1 MLVQESIKFVFP
13 EMPETSKI
21 WIYQANRPMT
31 DEEVVLISKKAS
43 DFTLGWE
50 SHGSKLKA
58 NFTVLYTFFI
68 VFSVDENQH
77 EASGCSIDKSV
88 HFVKE
93 LEVLTGIRFFDR
105 TNIAY
110 LNNDNSP
117 YLTPLSNI
125 KTALELGY
133 INNKTLIFNNLIDDL
148 GKFRTDWLI
157 PADSSWLSRFF

>member
-1 MLVQESIKFVFP
+1 MLIQESITSIFP
-13 EMPETSKI
+13 EMPEASKI
-21 WIYQANRPMT
+21 WIYQANRSMA
-31 DEEVVLISKKAS
+31 DAEVVLINKKAS
-43 DFTLGWE
+43 DFILGWE

-58 NFTVLYTFFI
+58 DFVVLYTLFI

-105 TNIAY
+105 TSIAY
-110 LNNDNSP
+110 LGSDNSP
-117 YLTPLSNI
+117 CLTPLSNI

-148 GKFRTDWLI
+148 GKFRTEWLI
-157 PADSSWLSRFF
+157 PAGNSWLSRFF